1 MNDILK
7 VTGIKKENIIEI
19 LGEIDFSKDLNEND
33 LVEKKFFTEN
43 SYRKIK
49 KKLLLDIAD
58 ARIQEILE
66 ILFTK
71 NLMFLVL

>member
-58 ARIQEILE
+58 ADSRNFGNFIYQK
-66 ILFTK
+66 F
-71 NLMFLVL
+71 

>member
-33 LVEKKFFTEN
+33 LVEKKNF
-43 SYRKIK
+43 SRKILIVK
-49 KKLLLDIAD
+49 
-58 ARIQEILE
+58 
-66 ILFTK
+66 
-71 NLMFLVL
+71 